1 MSEAT
6 AGISRLKR
14 TATTVAV
21 VILRLAV
28 GLTFIISG
36 WAKAVDPWGTVYK
49 ISEYLDVWGLD
60 VPASLVTSVSFL
72 LSAWEFVWGALLLLG
87 TYRLVS
93 VLALL
98 LCMAVMLPLSL
109 YIAIAS
115 PVADCGCFG
124 DLIKISNT
132 GTFIKNIFITAALVY
147 LLVVNTRVRA
157 ILSKHTQWIA
167 GGLLTFYILV
177 IALVGYN
184 VQPLVD
190 FRRFSPGTS
199 LVSSDYDEDERDEE
213 VEYDFVYER
222 DGERRSFSADALPDS
237 TWTFVERILTG
248 GNEGID
254 DGLTVM
260 VDGEDILPEI
270 ISPDGENP
278 LPEQFIVTIPSPDVV
293 DLSFTNLINDLND
306 YITERGGTLTAF
318 IAGDRASIDRW
329 NDIAMASYD
338 TYQVEPNLVKELA
351 RGSAALVYLRDG
363 TIQWK
368 RTLSSIDP
376 SLVGRHATVHTDDVL
391 APRPEMWLRYTGII
405 LGAALL
411 LLWLVD
417 LFLPRETDTDHP
429 DDNQESENQV

>member
-1 MSEAT
+1 MTTAT
-6 AGISRLKR
+6 GDISRLKR

-21 VILRLAV
+21 IILRVAV
-28 GLTFIISG
+28 GATFIISG
-36 WAKAVDPWGTVYK
+36 WAKAIDPWGTVYK
-49 ISEYLDVWGLD
+49 ISEYLDVWDLD
-60 VPASLVTSVSFL
+60 IPAALVTSVSFL
-72 LSAWEFVWGALLLLG
+72 LSAWEFVWGAMLLLG

-93 VLALL
+93 VLSLL

-124 DLIKISNT
+124 DLMKISNT
-132 GTFIKNIFITAALVY
+132 GTFVKNIFITAALVY

-157 ILSKHTQWIA
+157 VLSKHTQWIA

-177 IALVGYN
+177 IALIGYN

-190 FRRFSPGTS
+190 FRRFAPGTS
-199 LVSSDYDEDERDEE
+199 ILAGETDSDDGEED
-213 VEYDFVYER
+213 VEYDFIYER
-222 DGERRSFSADALPDS
+222 DGEKRTFTADALPDS
-237 TWTFVERILTG
+237 TWTFVERVLTG
-248 GNEGID
+248 GNESID
-254 DGLTVM
+254 DGLAVM
-260 VDGEDILPEI
+260 VDGVDILPEI
-270 ISPDGENP
+270 ISPDGEHP

-293 DLSFTNLINDLND
+293 DISFTNLINDLND

-318 IAGDRASIDRW
+318 IAGDRESIDRW

-351 RGSAALVYLRDG
+351 RGSAALVYIREG
-363 TIQWK
+363 TIEWK

-376 SLVGRHATVHTDDVL
+376 ALVGRHTTARTGDAL
-391 APRPEMWLRYTGII
+391 APRPEMWLRYTGLI

-417 LFLPRETDTDHP
+417 LFLPRED
-429 DDNQESENQV
+429 SEAPTNEKTEKQV